1 VVVVAWFLRGL
12 LVALGAA
19 LSWCILSLAL
29 QQWGQDS
36 ESAVASKRPCGYFA
50 WHNHPP
56 HLAPDAQKRTCTLP
70 ARCTISYF
78 PLIWLWLPMHAPST
92 RWPLARNQQLAT
104 GDWAPCAPLCK
115 LARRP
120 SRRRRGTARKSRAK
134 STHSFDACVSVRR
147 VRVGQEGESHDEEE
161 DWAAAHRGIGRG
173 GHRRVFS

>member
-1 VVVVAWFLRGL
+1 MVPPRTPRSIGSSTFLVYPQPCTAAMGSRQRISGCEQEAVRLFRLAQPPSSSGSGCPKTHMYSPCKMYPL
-12 LVALGAA
+12 L
-19 LSWCILSLAL
+19 
-29 QQWGQDS
+29 
-36 ESAVASKRPCGYFA
+36 
-50 WHNHPP
+50 
-56 HLAPDAQKRTCTLP
+56 LP
-70 ARCTISYF
+70 S
-78 PLIWLWLPMHAPST
+78 LIWLWLPMHAPSM

-134 STHSFDACVSVRR
+134 STHSFDDCVSVPR

-161 DWAAAHRGIGRG
+161 DWAAAHREIGRG

>member
-1 VVVVAWFLRGL
+1 MVPPRTPRSIGSSTFLVYPQPCTAAMGARQRISGCEQEAVRLFRLAQPPSSSGSGCPKTHMYSPCKMYHL
-12 LVALGAA
+12 LLP
-19 LSWCILSLAL
+19 SHLAL
-29 QQWGQDS
+29 AANARA
-36 ESAVASKRPCGYFA
+36 EHAVAASP
-50 WHNHPP
+50 
-56 HLAPDAQKRTCTLP
+56 Q
-70 ARCTISYF
+70 
-78 PLIWLWLPMHAPST
+78 ST
-92 RWPLARNQQLAT
+92 T
-104 GDWAPCAPLCK
+104 GDWTPCAPLCK